1 VSIRILLAL
10 LTGLLLV
17 LLYPPFGF
25 ALLAPLSLTPLCLA
39 LGREFRPV
47 ARFALG
53 FISGLVLWAGVCW
66 WIAPVLAVH
75 GGMGDFGGWGTFAL
89 FCLLKS
95 IHCGLFGLL
104 AGVLIK
110 HWFAPP
116 AIALLWA
123 VLERTQEPL
132 TLFGWLMLGDAGIDM
147 GLPLRVAPF
156 AGVYGISFLFALTAA
171 CFAAIL
177 LKRPRQ
183 HALWALLTLLPV
195 LLPALPAALRPAAHA
210 ALVQPNLPTAHEAN
224 PDSYAESKAH
234 FARLSLDAL
243 REGPV
248 DVVVWP
254 ETPGPMFYDEDPDL
268 RARVRE
274 VSTAANAPVILGTIW
289 RDRSGAPRN
298 SALIAPAA
306 LRYDKMFLVPFGEY
320 VPSLFSFV
328 NQVSD
333 EAGAYIPGER
343 ISLMPIG
350 GRKAGTFICYE
361 SAVGHHVR
369 NFAREGASVFFNIS
383 NDGYFF
389 RTPAREQHLQLVRMR
404 AVENRRWIVRA
415 TNNGITAVID
425 PAGAVREQIPPFD
438 RRSVRAGFG
447 YVEELTIF
455 TVGGDWF
462 IVGGALAVCA
472 ALIASQWPSYRK
484 PRPRKPQPSPQRKPE
499 NRPEN
504 DPPRARGSA

>member
-1 VSIRILLAL
+1 VLIQILLAL

-25 ALLAPLSLTPLCLA
+25 ALLAPISLTPLCLA

-53 FISGLVLWAGVCW
+53 YISGLVLWAGVCW

-75 GGMGDFGGWGTFAL
+75 GGMGLFGGWGSFVL

-95 IHCGLFGLL
+95 IHYGIFGVL

-147 GLPLRVAPF
+147 ALPLRVAPF
-156 AGVYGISFLFALTAA
+156 AGVYGISFLFVLTAA
-171 CFAAIL
+171 CFTAVL

-183 HALWALLTLLPV
+183 HVLWALLILAPALLPP
-195 LLPALPAALRPAAHA
+195 LPTGLRPQAHA
-210 ALVQPNLPTAHEAN
+210 ALVQPNLPTANDATPET
-224 PDSYAESKAH
+224 YADAKAK
-234 FARLSLDAL
+234 FVSLSLDAL

-274 VSTAANAPVILGTIW
+274 VSTAAAAPVILGTIW
-289 RDRSGAPRN
+289 RDSAGAPRN
-298 SALIAPAA
+298 SAIAAPGGI
-306 LRYDKMFLVPFGEY
+306 RYDKMYLVPFGEY
-320 VPSLFSFV
+320 VPRLFSFV

-333 EAGAYIPGER
+333 EAGAYTPGDR
-343 ISLMPIG
+343 IALIPIG
-350 GRKAGTFICYE
+350 AHKAGVFICYE

-369 NFAREGASVFFNIS
+369 NFARSGAGVFFNIS

-425 PAGAVREQIPPFD
+425 PAGTIREQIPSFES
-438 RRSVRAGFG
+438 RSARVAFG
-447 YVEELTIF
+447 YVDDF
-455 TVGGDWF
+455 TVFSLAGDWF
-462 IVGGALAVCA
+462 PIFGALAVVA
-472 ALIASQWPSYRK
+472 ALIASQWPSYVK
-484 PRPRKPQPSPQRKPE
+484 PRPRKPTAAPL
-499 NRPEN
+499 
-504 DPPRARGSA
+504 